1 MSVSR
6 QAVFRKGLVL
16 HSPSVRPTSL
26 WTTPQSSPGWQVILV
41 LHSPLADFP
50 LTVPPAG
57 YHLASL
63 LGIGLACASHQY
75 QFVLYDSHI
84 FHWEQMY
91 RNKFTTQFF
100 CVIFFYWDRLMRPH
114 LKGVALWVLVKSSF
128 CLTEGQIP
136 DCGKLT
142 KINTVQWASLAWELI
157 WVPGLCSRAGRFH
170 TIWLAHDWFFNR
182 KDW

>member
-6 QAVFRKGLVL
+6 QAVFRKGLVFIVRCQACL
-16 HSPSVRPTSL
+16 LVENPS
-26 WTTPQSSPGWQVILV
+26 ILSWMAGY
-41 LHSPLADFP
+41 LIHSPLVDLT

-63 LGIGLACASHQY
+63 LGICLACASHQFEY
-75 QFVLYDSHI
+75 ILYDSHI

-100 CVIFFYWDRLMRPH
+100 YVIFFYWDWLMRPH
-114 LKGVALWVLVKSSF
+114 LKGVALWILIKSSF

-142 KINTVQWASLAWELI
+142 KINTMQWASLAWELI

-170 TIWLAHDWFFNR
+170 TIRLSHDWFFNR

>member
-16 HSPSVRPTSL
+16 HSPSVKPTSL
-26 WTTPQSSPGWQVILV
+26 WRTPQSSAGGQVILV
-41 LHSPLADFP
+41 ILSPLADFT

-63 LGIGLACASHQY
+63 LGIGVACSSHHLEY
-75 QFVLYDSHI
+75 ILYDSHI

-114 LKGVALWVLVKSSF
+114 LKGVALWVLIKSSF

-142 KINTVQWASLAWELI
+142 KINTMQWASLAWELI
-157 WVPGLCSRAGRFH
+157 WVPGLCSCRQISYH
-170 TIWLAHDWFFNR
+170 LTISWLVFQ
-182 KDW
+182 